1 MKIRRMAKKVY
12 NSFVCFTAQT
22 SPRAAPGVS
31 PDERDTM
38 RHSEHA
44 KSRDALWG
52 GAVRKVPEHA
62 QVVYYLYLCSG
73 VLTLVVCARRLW
85 ASQPPGTVSGHTKGG
100 VHSPRSSRDV
110 HGHRRR
116 VAAATRVSHRS

>member
-1 MKIRRMAKKVY
+1 MKIRRMAKLFY

-44 KSRDALWG
+44 QSLDALWG
-52 GAVRKVPEHA
+52 GAVRKRCPSMH
-62 QVVYYLYLCSG
+62 
-73 VLTLVVCARRLW
+73 RI
-85 ASQPPGTVSGHTKGG
+85 TV
-100 VHSPRSSRDV
+100 
-110 HGHRRR
+110 
-116 VAAATRVSHRS
+116 